1 MDVDSTYAHVLQGRL
16 RIKVAGVK
24 GSPEGAARVE
34 ARLASIDGVFAVAAN
49 PMTGSVLV
57 QYDPATAQQGEI
69 VEALRALGCLPYPT
83 GDLPARGKLLVRLAG
98 AVAQAATEVALQQ
111 AFGALGS
118 LTTISPWGPRC

>member
-34 ARLASIDGVFAVAAN
+34 AHLASIDGVFAVAAN

-57 QYDPATAQQGEI
+57 HYDPAAVRQGDI

-83 GDLPARGKLLVRLAG
+83 GDLPPRGKLLLRLAG
-98 AVAQAATEVALQQ
+98 AVAQAATEAALQQ
-111 AFGALGS
+111 ALGALGS